1 MDGEDRR
8 EYFAHFR
15 QFDKDGYESDLFN
28 MTAFF
33 TCFDHNWESSGANFR
48 NRPLT
53 VKATHGTKW
62 KFAKGEESNNCTRT
76 YC

>member
-1 MDGEDRR
+1 MGGEDRR

-15 QFDKDGYESDLFN
+15 QFDKDGQESDLFN
-28 MTAFF
+28 MVAFF
-33 TCFDHNWESSGANFR
+33 TYFDHNWESSGANFR

-53 VKATHGTKW
+53 VKPAHEVKW
-62 KFAKGEESNNCTRT
+62 KLGKGEENNNWTRT